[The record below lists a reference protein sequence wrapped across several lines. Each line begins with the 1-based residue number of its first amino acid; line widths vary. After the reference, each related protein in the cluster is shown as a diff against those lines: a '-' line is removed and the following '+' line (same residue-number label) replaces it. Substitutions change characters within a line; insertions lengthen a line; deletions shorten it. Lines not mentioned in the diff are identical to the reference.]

1 MKTQQLLKS
10 GLFALVFSI
19 FSLSLQAQEV
29 IQAEDIMTAL
39 KKGEAI
45 NYTDVV
51 VEGVLD
57 LTFMEE
63 KMDDLPKRRWWKNGG
78 DNTVTEVVLSPI
90 SFKNVT
96 FKDDVIAYYH
106 DKRSAYTFTAD
117 FENEVIFENCLFQK
131 DAMFKYSNFEAE
143 ASFAGSS
150 FEREST
156 FKYAEFEDGADF
168 SNTYFDEDAVFKYT
182 KFYRGANFQAAK
194 FDRSLDMKYT
204 KVDGD
209 FNVNDLEVR
218 WDIISK
224 YAKVNGRSF
233 TRYLLD
239 N

>member
-1 MKTQQLLKS
+1 MKS
-10 GLFALVFSI
+10 GLFALVLTI
-19 FSLSLQAQEV
+19 FSFSLQAQAV
-29 IQAEDIMTAL
+29 IQAEDIMKTL
-39 KKGEAI
+39 KKGEKVA
-45 NYTDVV
+45 YTDVV

-63 KMDDLPKRRWWKNGG
+63 KIDDLPKRRWWKNGG
-78 DNTVTEVVLSPI
+78 DNTVTEVIVPSI

-96 FKDDVIAYYH
+96 FRDEVIAYFH
-106 DKRSAYTFTAD
+106 DKRSEYTFIAD
-117 FENEVIFENCLFQK
+117 FESEVLFENCLFQK
-131 DAMFKYSNFEAE
+131 DAMFKYSNFEAK
-143 ASFAGSS
+143 ASFSGST

-182 KFYRGANFQAAK
+182 KFYRGASFQSAK